1 MSSDLSVKAL
11 YGTEKGKLCF
21 IFGRGPSLKNA
32 VKHFGGGK
40 KHPHVITIAI
50 NKAIE
55 EVPADYWF
63 WMDLDAYQG
72 SKDHPN
78 AKNAI
83 KCGVDKWASE
93 YDPDVY
99 LWERAGAPGVI
110 GYKGRSTFAKHVFE
124 DGKLAWNGV
133 SAIGSSSLAW
143 NLGAFRIVYVGCEN
157 KDTEGYIEKRVK
169 ADPSKD
175 WRSIYS
181 FTFARVSEALKNRAY
196 WMHPKVMLADA
207 SHTGTEYG
215 DLALPK
221 TTIPKELEMV
231 DGFYKALE
239 SGEINGDQ
247 KILNRGR
254 ILT

>member
-11 YGTEKGKLCF
+11 YGTEKGNLCF
-21 IFGRGPSLKNA
+21 IFGRGPSLQNA
-32 VKHFGGGK
+32 KRHFYGQK
-40 KHPHVITIAI
+40 RPHVFTIAI

-63 WMDLDAYQG
+63 WMDLDAYQA

-78 AKNAI
+78 AKAAI
-83 KCGVDKWASE
+83 KCGVDKWADQYE
-93 YDPDVY
+93 EGTYI
-99 LWERAGAPGVI
+99 WERAGAPGVI
-110 GYKGRSTFAKHVFE
+110 GHKGRSVFAKHVFE

-133 SAIGSSSLAW
+133 SAIGSASLAW
-143 NLGAFRIVYVGCEN
+143 NLGAFRIVFVGCEN
-157 KDTEGYIEKRVK
+157 KNTNGYIEKRIK
-169 ADPSKD
+169 EDPSRD
-175 WRSIYS
+175 WRDIYG
-181 FTFARVSEALKNRAY
+181 FTFARVAEALKNRAY

-207 SHTGTEYG
+207 SHVGTEYG

-221 TTIPKELEMV
+221 TTIPKELEMLE
-231 DGFYKALE
+231 GFYKALE
-239 SGEINGDQ
+239 RGEINPDQ